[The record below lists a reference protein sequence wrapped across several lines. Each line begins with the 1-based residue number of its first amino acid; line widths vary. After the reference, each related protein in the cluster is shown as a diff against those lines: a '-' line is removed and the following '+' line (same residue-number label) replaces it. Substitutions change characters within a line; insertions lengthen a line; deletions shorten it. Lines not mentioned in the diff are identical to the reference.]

1 MQLRYVSNSIYVEII
16 SIEPSTHFKKK
27 FVVNGK
33 VNGLEIEVY
42 CDDDTEQGAKDVL
55 SKYYYSK

>member
-1 MQLRYVSNSIYVEII
+1 MQLRYGSNSIYVEIL

-33 VNGLEIEVY
+33 VNGLEIQVY
-42 CDDDTEQGAKDVL
+42 CDNDTKQGAKDAL
-55 SKYYYSK
+55 SKYYYSR

>member
-1 MQLRYVSNSIYVEII
+1 MQLRYGSNSIYMEII
-16 SIEPSTHFKKK
+16 SISPSVYTGKK

-33 VNGLEIEVY
+33 VNGLEIVVY
-42 CDDDTEQGAKDVL
+42 CDNDTKQGAKDAL

>member
-1 MQLRYVSNSIYVEII
+1 MQLRYGSNSIYVEII

-33 VNGLEIEVY
+33 VNGLEIQVY
-42 CDDDTEQGAKDVL
+42 CDNDTKQEAKDAL
-55 SKYYYSK
+55 SKFYYSR

>member
-1 MQLRYVSNSIYVEII
+1 MWFRYRSNSIHVEII
-16 SIEPSTHFKKK
+16 SIRPSVYPGKK

-33 VNGLEIEVY
+33 VNGLEIQVY

-55 SKYYYSK
+55 SNYYYSK

>member
-1 MQLRYVSNSIYVEII
+1 MQLRYASNSIYVEII
-16 SIEPSTHFKKK
+16 SIKPSTHAGKK

-33 VNGLEIEVY
+33 VNGLEIVVY
-42 CDDDTEQGAKDVL
+42 CDNDTKQEAKETL

>member
-1 MQLRYVSNSIYVEII
+1 MQLRYGSNSIYVEII
-16 SIEPSTHFKKK
+16 SIKPSVYHGKK

-33 VNGLEIEVY
+33 VNGLEIVVY
-42 CDDDTEQGAKDVL
+42 CDDDTDQGAKDVL

>member
-1 MQLRYVSNSIYVEII
+1 MQLRYGSNSIYVEII
-16 SIEPSTHFKKK
+16 SIKPSTHFKKK

-33 VNGLEIEVY
+33 VNGLEIQVY

-55 SKYYYSK
+55 SNYYYSK